1 MQEMSSRE
9 RVMHALNHRKPDRTP
24 IFEYV
29 MHPAVGEVFIGRSYR
44 EYQEEPQLWL
54 AEAEE
59 KGLEAT
65 VMAYV
70 QARLDLAEYFS
81 HDMLYIA
88 PNPVPGEVNY
98 YDPLEA
104 IGSRF
109 IIRHEGS
116 PEERLAERNEQVR
129 ELLLKKLPQDC
140 FLVYHLLRKEMDR
153 RGLDLPVLAPA
164 YFHGI
169 WTDTDLMQTMLLA
182 PDAAADHFSL
192 ATERA
197 LHLIAD
203 YCSMGIELIGIGG
216 DFAGNRMLISGECY
230 RQFIVPEVR
239 KCADF
244 IRSKGSY
251 SVNAT
256 DGNIWPVIDDFLMG
270 CGVDCYLEIDMK
282 AGMDLWKLKALYG
295 SEITFLGNMDCG
307 AVLTFASPE
316 EIAEITNDIL
326 SAGCSNTLVNK
337 GYDSESSQV
346 GGGHIFTASNAIMGS
361 VPVDNYLAM
370 VNAYKRRFSLV

>member
-1 MQEMSSRE
+1 
-9 RVMHALNHRKPDRTP
+9 MHALTHRKPDRTP
-24 IFEYV
+24 VFEYV
-29 MHPAVGEVFIGRSYR
+29 MHPAVGEVFIGRSYL
-44 EYQEEPQLWL
+44 EYQEESELWL
-54 AEAEE
+54 READER
-59 KGLEAT
+59 GLEEA
-65 VMAYV
+65 VMSYV
-70 QARLDLAEYFS
+70 QARLDLAEFFG

-109 IIRHEGS
+109 ILRNDGS
-116 PEERLAERNEQVR
+116 PEERMAERNEKVQ
-129 ELLLKKLPQDC
+129 ELLIKKLPQDC
-140 FLVYHLLRKEMDR
+140 FLVYHFLRQEMDR
-153 RGLDLPVLAPA
+153 RGLDLPILAPA

-182 PDAAADHFSL
+182 PGAAADHFSL

-197 LHLIAD
+197 LHLIDD
-203 YCSMGIELIGIGG
+203 YCSLGIDLIGIGG

-239 KCADF
+239 KCADY

-256 DGNIWPVIDDFLMG
+256 DGNIWPVIDDFLIG
-270 CGVDCYLEIDMK
+270 CGVDGYLEIDMK

-295 SEITFLGNMDCG
+295 SAITFLGNMDCG

-316 EIAEITNDIL
+316 EIAEVTNDIL
-326 SAGCSNTLVNK
+326 AAGCSDTI
-337 GYDSESSQV
+337 ESNDNDGESGQF
-346 GGGHIFTASNAIMGS
+346 GGGHIFTASNAIMAS
-361 VPVDNYLAM
+361 VPVRNYMAM
-370 VNAYKRRFSLV
+370 VNAYKRRFSLVERV